1 MKKISIIIPLLNEE
15 QNIPLLIEA
24 VTAVVNPMDDYEW
37 ELLFVDDGSTDN
49 SFSVLCNAR
58 QKDGRIQVIELSR
71 NFGKECAMLA
81 GMDHT
86 DADAIIIMDADLQHS
101 PLLIPEMVKGWEEG
115 YEDVYVKRNKRGKES
130 WLRRKLS
137 LSYYR
142 LLQASARFKILENVG
157 DYRLLDRC
165 CIEAITQLR
174 ETERYTKGIYSW
186 IGFRKKELLF
196 DTEDRA
202 FGESKWSVWSLVNL
216 GIEGITSFSIA
227 PLRFASVMG
236 ILVAFGAI
244 LYMLWTIIK
253 TIVWGDPVAGYPTL
267 ITVILF
273 LGGVQLIALGIIG
286 EYIGRIYNEAKRR
299 PAYIVRSINGNKKLN
314 G

>member
-101 PLLIPEMVKGWEEG
+101 PLLIPKMVKGWEEG